1 MDEDVILYGQEFE
14 SIMERLLA
22 NLPEELDTREGSV
35 MYNALAPAAWEIQ
48 LLYEELNLV
57 LMEAFADT
65 CSLDYLIRR
74 AKERLIA
81 YKEGEPA
88 VVKGVFTP
96 ADLDVTGIRFV
107 EEETELLF
115 AATEKIED
123 GVYKLECEEP
133 GVIGNRS
140 SGQLVPADTEEV
152 EDLETAEIV
161 ELLEPGRDDEDVEDF
176 RERYFDNVAGQD
188 FGGNLADY
196 KNKVNSIDHAGG
208 CKIVPVW
215 NGGGT
220 VKVILLDHLHDVPS
234 AAIINEVQTILDPI
248 SNTGEGKGIAPIG
261 HRVTVVGA
269 EPVTMNITAT
279 VTYAEGYTYDLA
291 KESITAALN
300 TYFEELRIA
309 WGDDAADIGTIVRI
323 SQIENR
329 LLNLTEILD
338 IEDTTINGSPK
349 NIALRGS
356 QVPVRGTFNGA

>member
-22 NLPEELDTREGSV
+22 NVPEDLDTREGSV
-35 MYNALAPAAWEIQ
+35 IYNALAPAGWEIQ

-57 LMEAFADT
+57 LTEAFADT

-74 AKERLIA
+74 AKERLVE
-81 YKEGEPA
+81 YKRGEPA
-88 VVKGVFTP
+88 IVKGVFTP

-107 EEETELLF
+107 EEESELIF
-115 AATEKIED
+115 AAIEKLAD
-123 GVYKLECEEP
+123 GEYKLECEES
-133 GVIGNRS
+133 GVIGNLTQ
-140 SGQLVPADTEEV
+140 GQLIPVDTEEV

-161 ELLEPGRDDEDVEDF
+161 DCLEPGRDDEDVEDF

-196 KNKVNSIDHAGG
+196 KNKVNSLEHVGG

-220 VKVILLDHLHDVPS
+220 VKVIVLDHTHSVPS
-234 AAIINEVQTILDPI
+234 DGVVREVQSVMDPI
-248 SNTGEGKGIAPIG
+248 ENSGEGKGIAPIG
-261 HRVTVVGA
+261 HRVTVAGA
-269 EPVTMNITAT
+269 EPVNMNITAF
-279 VTYAEGYTYDLA
+279 VAYAEGYDYALA
-291 KESITAALN
+291 QASIAAALDA
-300 TYFEELRIA
+300 YFEELRIA
-309 WGDDAADIGTIVRI
+309 WGDAPADIGTIVRI

-338 IEDTTINGSPK
+338 IEETAINGSAK
-349 NIALRGS
+349 NVLLQGQ